1 MIILLGAIAFT
12 VGGCD
17 RQKPAAPQANA
28 VAAAP
33 DAAETGRGVDR
44 SHKGQP
50 APDAVFDDP
59 DGEAISLAEFK
70 GVPTLVNL
78 WASWCGPCVK
88 ELPTLDAL
96 AASHRAD
103 GQLGVIVVSE
113 DSGAQGSVKAFLD
126 KLKAKNLAAYHDP
139 EMKLTDAL
147 GVQTMP
153 TTVLYDGAGQEV
165 WRFIGDLDWTSAEA
179 KALLA
184 EAGPVRPE
192 MAKPAK

>member
-1 MIILLGAIAFT
+1 MIILLGAIALT
-12 VGGCD
+12 VSGCD

-28 VAAAP
+28 VEPSP

-50 APDAVFDDP
+50 APDAVFHDP

-78 WASWCGPCVK
+78 WASWCAPCVK

-96 AASHRAD
+96 ASSHRVD
-103 GQLGVIVVSE
+103 GELGVIAVSE

-126 KLKAKNLAAYHDP
+126 KLKAKDLGAFHDP

-153 TTVLYDGAGQEV
+153 TTVLYDAAGQEV
-165 WRFIGDLDWTSAEA
+165 WRFIGDLDWTGPEA

-192 MAKPAK
+192 MAKPPK

>member
-1 MIILLGAIAFT
+1 MIILLGATALSI
-12 VGGCD
+12 GGCD

-28 VAAAP
+28 VEAAP
-33 DAAETGRGVDR
+33 DAAQTGFGVDR

-50 APDAVFDDP
+50 APDAVFRDP
-59 DGEAISLAEFK
+59 DGESISLAEFK

-96 AASHRAD
+96 AASHRVD
-103 GQLGVIVVSE
+103 GQLSVITVSE
-113 DSGAQGSVKAFLD
+113 DSGAQGSVKAFLN
-126 KLKAKNLAAYHDP
+126 KLKVKDLAAFHDP

-165 WRFIGDLDWTSAEA
+165 WRFVGDLDWTSAAA
-179 KALLA
+179 KTLLK
-184 EAGPVRPE
+184 EAGPVRSDIVPPP
-192 MAKPAK
+192 K

>member
-1 MIILLGAIAFT
+1 MS

-17 RQKPAAPQANA
+17 RQKPAAPQGSTA
-28 VAAAP
+28 AAAP
-33 DAAETGRGVDR
+33 EAAQTGRGVDR

-50 APDAVFDDP
+50 APDAVFNDP

-78 WASWCGPCVK
+78 WASWCAPCVK
-88 ELPTLDAL
+88 ELPTLDSL
-96 AASHRAD
+96 AASHRLD
-103 GQLGVIVVSE
+103 GQLGVIAVSE

-126 KLKAKNLAAYHDP
+126 KLKAKDIAAYHDP

-165 WRFIGDLDWTSAEA
+165 WRFIGDLDWTGPEA

-184 EAGPVRPE
+184 EAGPVRPD
-192 MAKPAK
+192 AVSASKK